1 MSDTTT
7 SAPKNRGKKQAQETP
22 AAPPQDEQVVR
33 LPLSELHSFKGYPAL
48 RGVMPGNQPYQVRD
62 DDPSMQQIAARI
74 KERGVRQPAIV
85 RPDPEGGYEIIAGH
99 RRHRGSELAEL
110 PDMPAII
117 REMSDEEAVIELVDS
132 NVQREDVLPSERA
145 WAYRMRLE
153 VEKHQGARTDL
164 TSPKISAKFRSD
176 DEIGKSLGI
185 SGDTLRNYASLTELL
200 PQLLKLVD
208 EKQIALSPAYQL
220 AYLTKDEQMLVLD
233 ALDYSQNMPSLSQA
247 QRLKKASQQGA
258 LTVELSRSIMS
269 EEKKSEQDK
278 VVLTGDK
285 LKKYFPK
292 SYTPQKMEETIIKL
306 LEAWQKKRQ
315 RSQER

>member
-7 SAPKNRGKKQAQETP
+7 PAPKKRGKKPAQEEP
-22 AAPPQDEQVVR
+22 AAPKQDEQVVR
-33 LPLSELHSFKGYPAL
+33 LPLNELHSFKGYPAL
-48 RGVMPGNQPYQVRD
+48 RGIMPGNQPYQVRD

-110 PDMPAII
+110 PDMPVII

-200 PQLLKLVD
+200 PPLLKQVD
-208 EKQIALSPAYQL
+208 EKVIALSPAYQL
-220 AYLTKDEQMLVLD
+220 AALPKDQQMIVLD
-233 ALDYSQNMPSLSQA
+233 AMEYSQNAPSLSQA
-247 QRLKKASQQGA
+247 QRMKKASQEGS
-258 LTVELSRSIMS
+258 LSVEAARSIMS

>member
-1 MSDTTT
+1 MRLSRAT
-7 SAPKNRGKKQAQETP
+7 
-22 AAPPQDEQVVR
+22 AA
-33 LPLSELHSFKGYPAL
+33 
-48 RGVMPGNQPYQVRD
+48 N
-62 DDPSMQQIAARI
+62 
-74 KERGVRQPAIV
+74 
-85 RPDPEGGYEIIAGH
+85 
-99 RRHRGSELAEL
+99 RGSELAEL

-117 REMSDEEAVIELVDS
+117 RGMSDEEAVIEMVDS

-269 EEKKSEQDK
+269 EEKKSEQDR